1 MEFDLEESYEDRE
14 WVVKGPHISLER
26 RRDLGDI
33 KKLVLDLLG
42 KRGRLRLSELWRQAD
57 CHLWE
62 ISLVLKRLKEEG
74 LVKET
79 AL

>member
-1 MEFDLEESYEDRE
+1 MEFELGESYEDTE

-33 KKLVLDLLG
+33 EKLVLDLLE
-42 KRGRLRLSELWRQAD
+42 KYGRLRLSELWRQAD

-62 ISLVLKRLKEEG
+62 ISLVLKKLKEEG
-74 LVKET
+74 LVEET
-79 AL
+79 PL